1 MASSMNL
8 DGLINFTEFIV
19 LLSDEG
25 NLFSQV
31 FNNRGGKQVVLGFCD
46 FDIDLLLLFLPGVE
60 GTGKVLRKL
69 LM

>member
-8 DGLINFTEFIV
+8 EGLINSTEFNGP
-19 LLSDEG
+19 LSGVG
-25 NLFSQV
+25 NLLFQV
-31 FNNRGGKQVVLGFCD
+31 LNNRGGKQGVSRFRD
-46 FDIDLLLLFLPGVE
+46 FDVGLLLLFLPGVE